1 MDPFSLDHIIPSPL
15 PAYTGKS
22 SSGPYGPLF
31 ASIILNFQKSALLSF
46 SSFHSSRPEAP
57 PLLREVFTPHG
68 TRQHSGTLSH
78 LYVFK
83 ERVFMGL
90 TRVELVT
97 PSLSEKCSNQLS
109 YRPIKRGRKGRKPL
123 GGGHLSR
130 RKEVIQPHF
139 PVRLPCYDFT
149 PLTRHTFGTVPL
161 YRLDQRLRV
170 PPTRVV

>member
-83 ERVFMGL
+83 EL
-90 TRVELVT
+90 
-97 PSLSEKCSNQLS
+97 
-109 YRPIKRGRKGRKPL
+109 
-123 GGGHLSR
+123 
-130 RKEVIQPHF
+130 
-139 PVRLPCYDFT
+139 
-149 PLTRHTFGTVPL
+149 PL
-161 YRLDQRLRV
+161 YSRPDGSQRGFGGMGIRTPDLRLAK
-170 PPTRVV
+170 PPL